1 MGNEFTKVANVS
13 DVPEGTVKVFEING
27 DQIAVC
33 NAEGK
38 IYAIADYCSHD
49 NGPLDQGTLEDC
61 QIECP
66 RHGARFD
73 VRTGQALCLPA
84 VLPIPTYK
92 VEQRGQE
99 IWVGPKQ

>member
-1 MGNEFTKVANVS
+1 MGNEFTKLANVS
-13 DVPEGTVKVFEING
+13 DVPAGTVKVFEVNG
-27 DQIAVC
+27 EQIAVC
-33 NAEGK
+33 NDGGT
-38 IYAIADYCSHD
+38 IYAIADLCSHD
-49 NGPLDQGTLEDC
+49 NGPLDQGTLEGG

-73 VRTGQALCLPA
+73 IKTGQALCLPA

-92 VEQRGQE
+92 VEQRGDE

>member
-1 MGNEFTKVANVS
+1 MGNEFIRIANLS
-13 DVPEGTVKVFEING
+13 DVPEGTVKVFEVNG
-27 DQIAVC
+27 EQLAVC
-33 NAEGK
+33 NAGGTV
-38 IYAIADYCSHD
+38 YAIADLCSHD
-49 NGPLDQGTLEDC
+49 NGPLDQGTLENG

-73 VRTGQALCLPA
+73 IKTGQALCLPA